1 MRLLLLC
8 VIFSF
13 SLHGRTE
20 TDAAMDELRLEISD
34 LKHALHTYQVDLRIA
49 EEKIRKQE
57 NTIKQQPKMI
67 GLEDKILILEKKLVA
82 IEKGYEKLSNHT
94 TQIETKL
101 SEVGKLK
108 DTLISLS
115 KNVKKEAAPI
125 AVPVDKSYKTYKVK
139 GGDNLEKIARIENTS
154 IDTLKKVNH
163 LETDK
168 IFIGQILKVPE

>member
-1 MRLLLLC
+1 MRLILLC
-8 VIFSF
+8 LIFSF

-20 TDAAMDELRLEISD
+20 NDAAMDELRLEISD

-49 EEKIRKQE
+49 EEKIRRQE
-57 NTIKQQPKMI
+57 TTSKQQPKMI
-67 GLEDKILILEKKLVA
+67 GIEDKLLILEKKVAA

-94 TQIETKL
+94 NQIETKL

-108 DTLISLS
+108 DTLMSLS
-115 KNVKKEAAPI
+115 KNVKKEAP
-125 AVPVDKSYKTYKVK
+125 PVAIDKSYKTYKVK
-139 GGDNLEKIARIENTS
+139 GGDNLEKIARMENTS

-168 IFIGQILKVPE
+168 IFIGQILKIPE